1 MSLQPPLRAW
11 KASEY
16 GQSPTPMTIY
26 TIKRDG
32 TDLKP
37 RTFTH
42 DMNWAPYPTPD
53 DEHFFFV
60 RAETPRNWEVYLGYL
75 DGKTPPKR
83 ITFDEG
89 FDGFPAVSPDG
100 RKMVWTTNRGTAG
113 AGFMSGLRL
122 HVMDITALGIKPSR
136 RN

>member
-1 MSLQPPLRAW
+1 M
-11 KASEY
+11 
-16 GQSPTPMTIY
+16 
-26 TIKRDG
+26 
-32 TDLKP
+32 
-37 RTFTH
+37 
-42 DMNWAPYPTPD
+42 
-53 DEHFFFV
+53 